1 MGLVQNLLVLP
12 KWTCQGE
19 MAGESFVFV
28 LQWGNGRCCV
38 ADNVFLK
45 LGERAM
51 WDNGDI

>member
-1 MGLVQNLLVLP
+1 MDLVQNLLVLP

-19 MAGESFVFV
+19 MAGETFAFA